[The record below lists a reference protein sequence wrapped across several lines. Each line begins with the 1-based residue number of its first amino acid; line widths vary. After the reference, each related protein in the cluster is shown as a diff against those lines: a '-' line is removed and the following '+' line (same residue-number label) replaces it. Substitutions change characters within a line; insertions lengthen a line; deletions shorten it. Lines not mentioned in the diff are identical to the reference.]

1 METPQEDLSAWFERQ
16 QATGGLSAELS
27 NQPLQLP
34 WRVDPESPI
43 AVSRD
48 DGRFFDMP
56 TVEITNASTREVP
69 KWTQPT
75 LRELNPRSFEGKDV
89 TGVILLVRKQVGDF
103 AMHLIKASAE
113 PGNSDRP
120 GCVLLGPSIQASFSN
135 AEAHP
140 GKVPLWTALN
150 VDEFVRTGQSAQAT
164 SIQWVQQA
172 KDGGRFYRKNNLLV
186 MWDIAT
192 NTELEVPP
200 THRWARRDEIRALQL
215 RGLGNE
221 HLAEVFGTFI

>member
-1 METPQEDLSAWFERQ
+1 MKAPQEDLSAWFERQ
-16 QATGGLSAELS
+16 QATGGLSAQLS
-27 NQPLQLP
+27 GKPLQLP
-34 WRVDPESPI
+34 WRVDPESAI
-43 AVSRD
+43 AVSRV

-56 TVEITNASTREVP
+56 TVEITSAPTREVQR
-69 KWTQPT
+69 WEQPT

-89 TGVILLVRKQVGDF
+89 TGVILLVRQQVGDF
-103 AMHLIKASAE
+103 AMHLVKASAE

-140 GKVPLWTALN
+140 GKVPLWTALG
-150 VDEFVRTGQSAQAT
+150 VDDFVRTGMSAHAER
-164 SIQWVQQA
+164 IQWVQQA

-186 MWDIAT
+186 LWDIAAH
-192 NTELEVPP
+192 TELEVPP

-215 RGLGNE
+215 KGLGNE